1 MVKNGRRPT
10 LRQFVVDFY
19 LVQFILVSVFVML
32 FAISFSVLVLVFNF
46 LSVLVV
52 GLLKKE
58 IVLTSVVV
66 FVVLV
71 GGTLTA
77 ALS

>member
-32 FAISFSVLVLVFNF
+32 FAISFSVLVSVFNF